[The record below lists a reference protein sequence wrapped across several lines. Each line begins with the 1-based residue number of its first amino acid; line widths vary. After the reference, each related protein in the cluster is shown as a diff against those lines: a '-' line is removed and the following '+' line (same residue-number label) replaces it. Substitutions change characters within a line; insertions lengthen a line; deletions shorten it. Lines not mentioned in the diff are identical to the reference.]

1 MHPRI
6 DMTVIRRGGQPDVPF
21 MRSLLVHAY
30 NWHVNRFDTDV
41 PIGRYVDGWGRP
53 GDTALLAIEGGHRI
67 GAGWFRLFRQ
77 AAPGYG
83 FVDDATPELTIVVV
97 PSRQGQGIGQLLLAG
112 LIERAQ
118 ADAYRGLSVSVEK
131 SHPEIAAYE
140 AAGFEEVAE
149 NGHAVTMRRT
159 FS

>member
-1 MHPRI
+1 VHPRI

-67 GAGWFRLFRQ
+67 GAGWFRLFRA

>member
-6 DMTVIRRGGQPDVPF
+6 GMTVIRRGGQPDVPF
-21 MRSLLVHAY
+21 MRSLLTHAY
-30 NWHVNRFDTDV
+30 NWHVSRFETDV

-67 GAGWFRLFRQ
+67 GAGWFRLFRE

-83 FVDDATPELTIVVV
+83 FIDDATPELTIVVV

-112 LIERAQ
+112 LIERAE

-140 AAGFEEVAE
+140 AAGFEQVAE
-149 NGHAVTMRRT
+149 DGLAVTMRRR